1 VVFDQNN
8 SAFLRKLAGHHRI
21 LGDQRLRDH
30 IYRLFRK
37 GSENATGET
46 VHIRFNSF
54 LELYKELN
62 HVGGVSLTD
71 EEKNE
76 MVVTPWEVRGKVD
89 YERLIR
95 EFGTQPLT
103 DKLLEGISK
112 HTGEL
117 HVQLRREL
125 FFSHR
130 DLDVVL
136 DLYERGTKFV
146 LYTGRGPS
154 GPVHI
159 GHLVPWIFTKHLQEK
174 FGTRLYFQMTDDEK
188 FVVDDEAR
196 LAETTRLGYENA
208 LDLIALGFE
217 PEDTFIIFDV
227 PDIDLLYDI
236 ALEVAKRITYS
247 TAKAT
252 FGFQDS
258 TNIGW
263 IFWPA
268 IQAVPCFIHKKLTGE
283 NVPALIPAA
292 IDQDPYWRITRD
304 IAAKLGYFK
313 PAQIHNRFLPG
324 LGVGGKMSAS
334 EPETAIF
341 TTDLPE
347 VVKRKVWNAFTGG
360 KGTVAE
366 QRKSGANPDVCSVF
380 QYFLF
385 LFEEDDK
392 RLEERGRRCR
402 GGEVLCG
409 DCKKEL
415 AERINRFLSGHQKRR
430 EKARG
435 MIEQYDIKSRR

>member
-1 VVFDQNN
+1 M
-8 SAFLRKLAGHHRI
+8 ARG
-21 LGDQRLRDH
+21 
-30 IYRLFRK
+30 
-37 GSENATGET
+37 
-46 VHIRFNSF
+46 
-54 LELYKELN
+54 
-62 HVGGVSLTD
+62 LTD

-76 MVVTPWEVRGKVD
+76 MIVTPWEVKGKVD
-89 YERLIR
+89 YNRLIR

-103 DKLLEGISK
+103 EELRRRLAK
-112 HTGEL
+112 HMGGV
-117 HVQLRREL
+117 HMQLRREL

-136 DLYERGTKFV
+136 DLYDKGIKFV

-159 GHLVPWIFTKHLQEK
+159 GHLVPWIFTKSLQEA

-188 FVVDDEAR
+188 FVIEDER
-196 LAETTRLGYENA
+196 VLSETTKLARDNA

-217 PEDTFIIFDV
+217 PQDTFIIYDV
-227 PDIDLLYDI
+227 QDIDLLYDI

-247 TAKAT
+247 TARST

-258 TNIGW
+258 TNLGW
-263 IFWPA
+263 IFYPA
-268 IQAVPCFIHKKLTGE
+268 VQAVPCFIHKKLTGE

-304 IAAKLGYFK
+304 IATKMGYYK

-324 LGVGGKMSAS
+324 LGVGGKMNAS

-341 TTDLPE
+341 TTDPPQL
-347 VVKRKVWNAFTGG
+347 VKQKIWKAFTGG
-360 KGTVAE
+360 RGTVAE
-366 QRKSGANPDVCSVF
+366 QKKLGADPEVCTVF
-380 QYFLF
+380 QYFMY

-392 RLEERGRRCR
+392 RLAERARQCKR
-402 GGEVLCG
+402 GEVMCG

-415 AERINRFLSGHQKRR
+415 TERVNKFLGEHQKKR
-430 EKARG
+430 EKAKDV
-435 MIEQYDIKSRR
+435 IDKFQIKR

>member
-1 VVFDQNN
+1 M
-8 SAFLRKLAGHHRI
+8 AG
-21 LGDQRLRDH
+21 
-30 IYRLFRK
+30 
-37 GSENATGET
+37 
-46 VHIRFNSF
+46 
-54 LELYKELN
+54 
-62 HVGGVSLTD
+62 

-103 DKLLEGISK
+103 DELLQRIAK

-117 HVQLRREL
+117 HLQLRRRI

-130 DLDVVL
+130 DLDTVL
-136 DLYERGTKFV
+136 DLYERGVRFV

-188 FVVDDEAR
+188 FVVDDELR
-196 LAETTRLGYENA
+196 LEDTRRFAYENA

-217 PEDTFIIFDV
+217 PKNTYIIFDV
-227 PDIDLLYDI
+227 EDIGMLYDI

-252 FGFQDS
+252 FGFQES

-268 IQAVPCFIHKKLTGE
+268 IQAVPCFLHAKLTGE

-304 IAAKLGYFK
+304 VAPKLGYYK
-313 PAQIHNRFLPG
+313 PAQIHCRFLPG
-324 LGVGGKMSAS
+324 LGAGGKMSAS
-334 EPETAIF
+334 EPETSIF
-341 TTDLPE
+341 TVDPPE

-360 KGTVAE
+360 RPTVAE
-366 QRKSGANPDVCSVF
+366 QRKMGGDPSVCSVF

-385 LFEEDDK
+385 LFEEDDEK
-392 RLEERGRRCR
+392 LADRERKCR
-402 GGEVLCG
+402 AGEILCG
-409 DCKKEL
+409 ECKTEL
-415 AERINRFLSGHQKRR
+415 TERVVRFLTEHQKRR
-430 EKARG
+430 EKARN
-435 MIEQYDIKSRR
+435 IIDKFHLKR